1 MKDKYNFRVDFA
13 NQKVSIEVSTAIFPV
28 PVILHTAYHFIDEGK
43 VIVKESKQG
52 KVVITLIPEKNP
64 TKESDLENLA
74 YEFNIQLISSF
85 VENTESERHAK
96 LRDEMMKAALSP
108 QRPSFPIPPRERP
121 PQPEN
126 HLKKGS

>member
-85 VENTESERHAK
+85 VEGEESKKHAGI
-96 LRDEMMKAALSP
+96 RDTMMKAALLP
-108 QRPSFPIPPRERP
+108 QTQGP
-121 PQPEN
+121 PQPE
-126 HLKKGS
+126 KRSKP